1 MMPAADHNILVV
13 EDDSTLRNAM
23 GDLLGE
29 EGIPATCAENGQ
41 VGLDLLRAGA
51 RPCLVLLDLQMPFV
65 DGLTFR
71 RRQLEDP
78 RFAGIPVVVMTGQA
92 SEEGEAETLGVSLYM
107 RKPVAPGRVL
117 GVVEQYCAHAKA
129 S

>member
-1 MMPAADHNILVV
+1 MPPAGHNVLVV
-13 EDDSTLRNAM
+13 EDDSILRNAI

-29 EGIPATCAENGQ
+29 EGMSATRAENGQ
-41 VGLDLLRAGA
+41 VGLEILRAGA
-51 RPCLVLLDLQMPFV
+51 RPCLVLLDLQMPLI

-78 RFAGIPVVVMTGQA
+78 RIAGIPVVVMTGQP
-92 SEEGEAETLGVSLYM
+92 GEAQEAKRLGVALTMS
-107 RKPVAPGRVL
+107 KPIAPFRVPGL
-117 GVVEQYCAHAKA
+117 VERYCAHAKA

>member
-1 MMPAADHNILVV
+1 MPAADHNILVV
-13 EDDSTLRNAM
+13 DDDSSLRSAM
-23 GDLLGE
+23 GDLLGG
-29 EGIPATCAENGQ
+29 EGILATPAENGQ

-51 RPCLVLLDLQMPFV
+51 RPCLVLLDLQMPLV

-78 RFAGIPVVVMTGQA
+78 RIAGIPVVVMTGQPG
-92 SEEGEAETLGVSLYM
+92 SSLEAESLGIALTMS
-107 RKPVAPGRVL
+107 KPVAPSRVL
-117 GVVEQYCAHAKA
+117 GVVEQYCSHAKA

>member
-1 MMPAADHNILVV
+1 MPASDHNILVV

-29 EGIPATCAENGQ
+29 EGISATRAENGQ

-51 RPCLVLLDLQMPFV
+51 RPCLVLLDLQMPIV
-65 DGLTFR
+65 DGFTFR

-78 RFAGIPVVVMTGQA
+78 AIAGIPVVVMTGQPGKA
-92 SEEGEAETLGVSLYM
+92 QEAARLGVALTVS
-107 RKPVAPGRVL
+107 KPVPPSRVL
-117 GVVEQYCAHAKA
+117 GVVEQYCAHARA

>member
-1 MMPAADHNILVV
+1 MPAAGHNVLVV

-23 GDLLGE
+23 GDLLGA
-29 EGIPATCAENGQ
+29 EGIQATRAENGQ

-51 RPCLVLLDLQMPFV
+51 RPCLVLLDLQMPVV

-78 RFAGIPVVVMTGQA
+78 QIAPIPVVVMTGQPDKA
-92 SEEGEAETLGVSLYM
+92 QEAKRLGVALTMS
-107 RKPVAPGRVL
+107 KPVAPARVL
-117 GVVEQYCAHAKA
+117 GAVERYCAHARA

>member
-1 MMPAADHNILVV
+1 MPLRGHNVLVV

-29 EGIPATCAENGQ
+29 EGIPATGAENGQ
-41 VGLDLLRAGA
+41 VGLDLLHAGA
-51 RPCLVLLDLQMPFV
+51 RPCLVLLDLQMPLV

-78 RFAGIPVVVMTGQA
+78 RIAGIPVVVMTGQPGTA
-92 SEEGEAETLGVSLYM
+92 EEVRRLGVSFYM
-107 RKPVAPGRVL
+107 SKPVAPSRVL
-117 GVVEQYCAHAKA
+117 GVVERYCSHARA